1 MATAQRR
8 RSAAIQVRRSTPM
21 VSRKK
26 LDAIKTAAFSK
37 AKRGREI
44 AARRTGTIV
53 GAAIAGGAGYL
64 ERTGKVS
71 PKFTSPVAFAGIGIL
86 LAFVAPET
94 SLGKGKL
101 GQSLAEGGSAL
112 LAVGAYKAGLGQA
125 MIGADDDIVGG
136 DDDTVSGAWS
146 DG

>member
-1 MATAQRR
+1 
-8 RSAAIQVRRSTPM
+8 M

-26 LDAIKTAAFSK
+26 LDAIKSAGLNR
-37 AKRGREI
+37 AKRAREV

-53 GAAIAGGAGYL
+53 GAAAGGLAGYL

-71 PKFTSPVAFAGIGIL
+71 PKFTSPVAFAGLGVV

-94 SLGKGKL
+94 SIGKGKL
-101 GQSLAEGGSAL
+101 GQALAEGGSAL
-112 LAVGAYKAGLGQA
+112 LAVGAYKMGLGQA
-125 MIGADDDIVGG
+125 MIGEDIVG
-136 DDDTVSGAWS
+136 DDDEVSGDWS